1 MIDLDALA
9 KAFAGFGHPTR
20 LRIAVLLS
28 EANMSP
34 VQATARIEGSKLG
47 AVAHHFRSL
56 HAAGLIRQT
65 STRPRRG
72 AVEHFYTLTDDSN
85 ELLNTLGLLPN
96 VAAQERAPGSES

>member
-1 MIDLDALA
+1 MNDLEVLA
-9 KAFAGFGHPTR
+9 KALGAFGHPTR
-20 LRIAVLLS
+20 LRIAVLLG

-34 VQATARIEGSKLG
+34 VQATARVEGSSLG

-72 AVEHFYTLTDDSN
+72 AVEHFYALTDDGKD
-85 ELLNTLGLLPN
+85 LLNSLGLLPN
-96 VAAQERAPGSES
+96 VAAEERVPGPGN